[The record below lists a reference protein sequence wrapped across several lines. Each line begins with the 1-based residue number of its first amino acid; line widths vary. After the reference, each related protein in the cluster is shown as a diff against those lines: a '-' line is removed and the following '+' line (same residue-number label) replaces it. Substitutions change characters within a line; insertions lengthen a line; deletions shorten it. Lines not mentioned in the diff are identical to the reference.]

1 MMNNLAV
8 TLLAAVLALSAI
20 KRTGAWELNRTQLER
35 TACMHGVGECLKL
48 KGAQEQRCLKKLTQ
62 QCARSAICPPEPPN
76 LGCICRNGEDQDLT
90 ASGKI
95 PTGRWSSALTENAS
109 HRGQSSALGAE
120 NHGFGD
126 DRLPSRR
133 GAVGAAVAD
142 RMRRL
147 GHRTCPGQ
155 AGSAHHDLIGSAH
168 RWPRNSAL
176 PGGAYDAK
184 LRRRNTILAILAGRT
199 RRPLRTGRTRR
210 TGRPS
215 DRSSRQ
221 A

>member
-1 MMNNLAV
+1 
-8 TLLAAVLALSAI
+8 
-20 KRTGAWELNRTQLER
+20 
-35 TACMHGVGECLKL
+35 
-48 KGAQEQRCLKKLTQ
+48 
-62 QCARSAICPPEPPN
+62 
-76 LGCICRNGEDQDLT
+76 
-90 ASGKI
+90 
-95 PTGRWSSALTENAS
+95 
-109 HRGQSSALGAE
+109 
-120 NHGFGD
+120 
-126 DRLPSRR
+126 
-133 GAVGAAVAD
+133 
-142 RMRRL
+142 MRRL

-210 TGRPS
+210 TGRPRIAFLALVTPCRPS